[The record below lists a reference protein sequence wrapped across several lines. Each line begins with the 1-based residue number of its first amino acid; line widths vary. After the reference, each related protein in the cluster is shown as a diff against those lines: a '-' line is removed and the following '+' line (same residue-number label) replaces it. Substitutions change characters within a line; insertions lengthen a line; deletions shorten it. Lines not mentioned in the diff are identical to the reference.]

1 MDNQTICAF
10 VNSKD
15 VRSYLAEINYQFTP
29 AEAAWLVAKCEH
41 LTMEERHTAWEDII
55 DTMPDCKEESVHWT
69 TEESGLYDSL
79 HGILRKVIAMD
90 RRYLE
95 EFRRKGDHAVYQY
108 TIDYLDCERLED
120 YDDSPLFSQLDACLA
135 AVKEDIAK
143 YGSDDIWFI
152 SIRKN
157 YIDDPDR
164 NIELY
169 FNSNCDVTSM
179 ARGVSRND
187 EEGNLEYVFDDM
199 WFCIPAPFKKG
210 DIVWQRNRI
219 VEAGPLV
226 VEGITPDR
234 YAETGHRG
242 ADSSDMNVWGYFQGY
257 DGGIFYEVTFNYM
270 DFEYYPEEML
280 VGKKRIL
287 KALSNYLKGKIDIEL
302 FSTAYQRILLE
313 EQLKDTMPNCFTD
326 EGLRLAGIIE

>member
-1 MDNQTICAF
+1 M
-10 VNSKD
+10 
-15 VRSYLAEINYQFTP
+15 SYNGKIK
-29 AEAAWLVAKCEH
+29 VS
-41 LTMEERHTAWEDII
+41 LTVGFEFDYDITQLLDTII
-55 DTMPDCKEESVHWT
+55 D
-69 TEESGLYDSL
+69 SG
-79 HGILRKVIAMD
+79 
-90 RRYLE
+90 E
-95 EFRRKGDHAVYQY
+95 
-108 TIDYLDCERLED
+108 
-120 YDDSPLFSQLDACLA
+120 
-135 AVKEDIAK
+135 
-143 YGSDDIWFI
+143 
-152 SIRKN
+152 
-157 YIDDPDR
+157 YIDEPSQQKDGSYEFVYYHD
-164 NIELY
+164 EY
-169 FNSNCDVTSM
+169 FDQDDFNSNCDVTSL

-242 ADSSDMNVWGYFQGY
+242 ADSSDMNVWGYFQSY
-257 DGGIFYEVTFNYM
+257 DGGIFYEVTFNYI

-280 VGKKRIL
+280 IGKKRIL